1 MSNHLAIATVTAT
14 LAQFLQSVVE
24 QDVSGLTV
32 TTTRP
37 DGANAPVSGTR
48 VNIYLYQV
56 TPNAAWRNADLP
68 TRSDDGRLIQKP
80 RAALDLHYLL
90 TFYGSEAQFEPQRLL
105 GSTVRALHSQ
115 PVLTREQIR
124 QTINSPTLTFLAQ
137 SNLAEDI
144 ELIKFTP
151 TSLSLEELSKLWGVF
166 FQTQYTLSTTYQG
179 TVVLIEGDDAPGAP
193 LPVLERNVYT
203 VPFRVPVI
211 QEIKLDAATIGPITA
226 GSSIVIVGRALGGD
240 VTQVSFGGSL
250 LPPVVP
256 ASVADTEI
264 KLTLPADLRSG
275 VQGLQVE
282 QQFLMGT
289 PPAPHRG
296 FESNVAAFVLAPV
309 ITQPTLPSFITP
321 VDPVTQQV
329 TRKISV
335 NFKPIVGRSQRVTL
349 LLNEFNPPATRAPRS
364 FILSA
369 PRDNGIPVDNQGNPI
384 NNQQDTATI
393 DFEIKGVPAGDY
405 LVRTQVDGA
414 ESPLERDLNNASPTF
429 NQFIGPQVTIP

>member
-37 DGANAPVSGTR
+37 DGPNAPVPGIR

-68 TRSDDGRLIQKP
+68 ARSDDGRLIQKP

-90 TFYGSEAQFEPQRLL
+90 TFYGSEAQLEPQRLL
-105 GSTVRALHSQ
+105 GSTVRALHSH
-115 PVLTREQIR
+115 PVLTREEIR

-144 ELIKFTP
+144 ELVKFTP

-166 FQTQYTLSTTYQG
+166 FQTQYTLSITYQG
-179 TVVLIEGDDAPGAP
+179 TVVLIEADDTPSAS
-193 LPVLERNVYT
+193 LPVLERNVYV
-203 VPFRVPVI
+203 VPFRAPVI
-211 QEIKLDAATIGPITA
+211 QEIKLDSPTAGPITG
-226 GSSIVIVGRALGGD
+226 GSNIVIAGRALSGD
-240 VTQVSFGGSL
+240 VTQISFGGSK

-264 KLTLPADLRSG
+264 KLALPPDLRSG

-282 QQFLMGT
+282 QQFFMGT
-289 PPAPHRG
+289 PPEPHRG
-296 FESNVAAFVLAPV
+296 FESNVAAFVLAPG
-309 ITQPTLPSFITP
+309 ITLPNPAFAL
-321 VDPVTQQV
+321 
-329 TRKISV
+329 ISV
-335 NFKPIVGRSQRVTL
+335 DGTTQLITGKITVSFAPKIAKSQRVRL
-349 LLNEFNPPATRAPRS
+349 LLNEFEPPGTRASRGYI
-364 FILSA
+364 FNA
-369 PRDNGIPVDNQGNPI
+369 PDQNGIP
-384 NNQQDTATI
+384 NNQQETDTI
-393 DFEIKGVPAGDY
+393 EFEVKDVAGGNY
-405 LVRTQVDGA
+405 LVRVQVDGA
-414 ESPLERDLNNASPTF
+414 ESALERETNNASPAF
-429 NQFIGPQVTIP
+429 NQFIGPKVTIP